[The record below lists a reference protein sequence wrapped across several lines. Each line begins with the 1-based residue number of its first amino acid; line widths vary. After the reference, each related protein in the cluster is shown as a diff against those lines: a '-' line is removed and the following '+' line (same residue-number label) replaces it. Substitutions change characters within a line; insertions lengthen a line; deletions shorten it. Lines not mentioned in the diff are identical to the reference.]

1 MVACSDDVIGSPELT
16 GFFICL
22 MALKFAYFGLSDN
35 AVHHQTL
42 CKDDHILRIHDALM
56 PHKRPS
62 FGFAGLH
69 PTNQIT
75 YVIIAASGE
84 DRVGGQ

>member
-1 MVACSDDVIGSPELT
+1 
-16 GFFICL
+16 
-22 MALKFAYFGLSDN
+22 
-35 AVHHQTL
+35 L

-69 PTNQIT
+69 PANQIT

-84 DRVGGQ
+84 DRGRPVEISYQDVKQKGV